1 MKLIQDLGMQFA
13 TEKSTKKVRLGIYQ
27 CPICLSHFKTRT
39 ADVKNKKST
48 KCLKCKQS
56 ISKNKT
62 HGDSKTRLY
71 NTWCGM
77 IARVENK
84 NDIKNY
90 KDYGER
96 GISICTEWRSSF
108 IEFKKWALE
117 NGYKDNLKID
127 RIDNNGNY
135 EPSNCRW
142 VEQNIQS
149 RNTRRLRS
157 TNTSGY
163 RGVSWHKR
171 QNKFNSRILVDGKMI
186 NLGSF
191 IDKIEAA
198 KAYDKYVIDNNL
210 EHTTNGLI
218 HKGSIL
224 NVEPV
229 IHTLALEKM
238 ISL

>member
-13 TEKSTKKVRLGIYQ
+13 TGKSTRKVRFGLYE

-48 KCLKCKQS
+48 KCSKCKQS
-56 ISKNKT
+56 NSKNKT

-71 NTWCGM
+71 NTWGGM

-84 NDIKNY
+84 NDMKNY
-90 KDYGER
+90 KDYGKR
-96 GISICTEWRSSF
+96 GITICTEWRSSF

-117 NGYKDNLKID
+117 NGYQNNLKID

-171 QNKFNSRILVDGKMI
+171 QKKFHSRILVNYKMI
-186 NLGSF
+186 VLGYYNTA
-191 IDKIEAA
+191 IEAGF
-198 KAYDKYVIDNNL
+198 AYDKYVIDNNL

-218 HKGSIL
+218 IK
-224 NVEPV
+224 
-229 IHTLALEKM
+229 EK
-238 ISL
+238 

>member
-13 TEKSTKKVRLGIYQ
+13 TEKSTQKVRFGLYE

-39 ADVKNKKST
+39 ATVKNK

-71 NTWCGM
+71 RTWYGM
-77 IARVENK
+77 IARIENK

-90 KDYGER
+90 KDYGGR
-96 GISICTEWRSSF
+96 GISICTEWRNSF
-108 IEFKKWALE
+108 NEFKKWALE

-127 RIDNNGNY
+127 RIDNDGNY
-135 EPSNCRW
+135 EPNNCRW

-157 TNTSGY
+157 TTTSGY
-163 RGVSWHKR
+163 RGASWHKR
-171 QNKFNSRILVDGKMI
+171 QKKFHSRILVDCKMI
-186 NLGSF
+186 VLGYY
-191 IDKIEAA
+191 DTAIEAGF
-198 KAYDKYVIDNNL
+198 AYDKYVIDNNL

-218 HKGSIL
+218 KK
-224 NVEPV
+224 
-229 IHTLALEKM
+229 EK
-238 ISL
+238 LC